1 MPVIRTFGCDDCG
14 LEFEVTQGMNDPAP
28 ECPRCCTV
36 LEWRPQSFNITG
48 TKSKAMDL
56 TQSILERD
64 YGLTNFRDNMREGDT
79 AVINAGPP
87 SVAVQDAQIRQLSE
101 VAQASGAPPLTPQQA
116 EMAKAFWG
124 GGQTPL
130 QQVPAADMLAGAKS
144 ATAAANAEG
153 VNPMDLLH
161 KAGKAGKLKTPLNIV
176 ARG

>member
-1 MPVIRTFGCDDCG
+1 MPVVRDYHCDNCNE
-14 LEFEVTQGMNDPAP
+14 EFTVTCASSSPAP
-28 ECPRCCTV
+28 DCPYCSQV
-36 LEWRPQSFNITG
+36 LEWTPGMFAITG

-79 AVINAGPP
+79 AIINAGPP

>member
-14 LEFEVTQGMNDPAP
+14 LEFEMTQGMNDPAP

-36 LEWRPQSFNITG
+36 LEWRPVSFNITG
-48 TKSKAMDL
+48 TKSKAMDV

-64 YGLTNFRDNMREGDT
+64 YGMTNFRDNMREGDT
-79 AVINAGPP
+79 AAIAPAPP
-87 SVAVQDAQIRQLSE
+87 TQAQQDAQMRQISE
-101 VAQASGAPPLTPQQA
+101 VAQASGAPPLTQQQA

-130 QQVPAADMLAGAKS
+130 QQIPAADMLAGAKS

-176 ARG
+176 ARA